1 MRETI
6 PLGSVIY
13 INPNSIGKS
22 FPFKEIEYIDI
33 SSVGTGTLTGSTR
46 LSLPDAPSRAKRLVK
61 PGDTILATV
70 RPNLR
75 SFYYVKNPRP
85 NTVVSTGFAVL
96 RAKESIDKR
105 YIYYSV
111 TSQAFTD
118 YLSANVKGAAYPAVD
133 TEIIARGKIY
143 LPSLAT
149 QHKIA
154 SILSAYDD
162 LIENNLNRIKILEE
176 MAQMI
181 YREWFVNFRFP
192 GHEKVKMVKSELRMI
207 PKGWQVKKMSEVAD
221 VIDCLHSK
229 KPKAIEEGT
238 KILLQLFNIGDSGKM
253 DMSKKFFISE
263 EDYALWTRRIE
274 ASEGDCVIT
283 NVGRIAA
290 VGQIPQ
296 GIKAALGRNMTAVRA
311 KPEHMTPS
319 FLIQYLLSPH
329 MQNEVLMKKDSGT
342 IMDSLNVKG
351 IVRLSIVIPLKEVM
365 TLFDNIVKPLR
376 RRLELLAEQN
386 NNLRKTRDLLLP
398 KLINGEIDV
407 EGLDISTSHEVTI

>member
-1 MRETI
+1 M
-6 PLGSVIY
+6 LY

-61 PGDTILATV
+61 HGDTILATV

-149 QHKIA
+149 QNKIT

-162 LIENNLNRIKILEE
+162 LIENNLKRIKILEE
-176 MAQMI
+176 ISQMI
-181 YREWFVNFRFP
+181 YRE
-192 GHEKVKMVKSELRMI
+192 
-207 PKGWQVKKMSEVAD
+207 
-221 VIDCLHSK
+221 
-229 KPKAIEEGT
+229 
-238 KILLQLFNIGDSGKM
+238 
-253 DMSKKFFISE
+253 
-263 EDYALWTRRIE
+263 
-274 ASEGDCVIT
+274 
-283 NVGRIAA
+283 
-290 VGQIPQ
+290 
-296 GIKAALGRNMTAVRA
+296 
-311 KPEHMTPS
+311 
-319 FLIQYLLSPH
+319 
-329 MQNEVLMKKDSGT
+329 
-342 IMDSLNVKG
+342 
-351 IVRLSIVIPLKEVM
+351 
-365 TLFDNIVKPLR
+365 
-376 RRLELLAEQN
+376 
-386 NNLRKTRDLLLP
+386 
-398 KLINGEIDV
+398 
-407 EGLDISTSHEVTI
+407 